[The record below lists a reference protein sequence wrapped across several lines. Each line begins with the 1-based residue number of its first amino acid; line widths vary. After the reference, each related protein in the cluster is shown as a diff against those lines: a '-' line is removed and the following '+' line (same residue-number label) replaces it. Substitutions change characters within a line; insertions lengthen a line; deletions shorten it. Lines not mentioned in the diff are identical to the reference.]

1 MINKILKKIMKKKS
15 KNTKI
20 SNNIIIGKGSVLL
33 TNTSFRYDINS
44 NNPVTIGENSML
56 NCNFIFESDKG
67 EISIGDRT
75 FINAGTNLIS
85 RSKIEIG
92 NDVTIAWGCTLYDHN
107 SHSIDWKERRNDIEQ
122 QINDYKNG
130 ENFIKNKNWETVK
143 SRPIKI
149 CDKVWLGFNV
159 TVLNGVTI
167 GEGAIVGA
175 CSVVRENVE
184 PWTIV
189 AGNPAKVIK
198 RIDHE

>member
-1 MINKILKKIMKKKS
+1 MINKILKKIMRKKS

-33 TNTSFRYDINS
+33 NNTSFRYDVNS
-44 NNPVTIGENSML
+44 NNPITVGEKSMV

-198 RIDHE
+198 RIEHE